1 MYPKKFQIDFQN
13 GSNHLMD
20 HFIVK
25 ERAEESK
32 VQSTCLEENTE
43 KYIIFL
49 NVLHLLKKKWKELI
63 KKKRNHKN

>member
-13 GSNHLMD
+13 GSDHD
-20 HFIVK
+20 YHFIIK
-25 ERAEESK
+25 QRAEESE
-32 VQSTCLEENTE
+32 VQSTCLEGNNE